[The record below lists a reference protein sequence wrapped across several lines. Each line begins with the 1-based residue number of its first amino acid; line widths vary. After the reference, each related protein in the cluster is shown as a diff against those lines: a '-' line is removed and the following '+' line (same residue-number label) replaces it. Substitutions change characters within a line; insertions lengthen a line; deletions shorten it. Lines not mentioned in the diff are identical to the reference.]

1 MNTKRKWFAITHV
14 CKYLIEKKKNFPF
27 PRVSFFL
34 SLFCGLL
41 LSMSYFSSSHSSSQ
55 SLILKLPNNLIVYQT
70 IFASIFSNKTK
81 RIFRPLNKT
90 KFARSSIEQQTSRT
104 FPQHGLLI
112 DKYLMKKTLD
122 DDNETNDSLTWKSFL
137 PFVVFFLVL
146 FLCYYF
152 RENLLK
158 TFRERRKRS
167 VLKYSV

>member
-1 MNTKRKWFAITHV
+1 
-14 CKYLIEKKKNFPF
+14 
-27 PRVSFFL
+27 
-34 SLFCGLL
+34 
-41 LSMSYFSSSHSSSQ
+41 MSYFSSSDSSSQ

-90 KFARSSIEQQTSRT
+90 KFARSSTEQQTSKT

-112 DKYLMKKTLD
+112 DKYLMKKMP
-122 DDNETNDSLTWKSFL
+122 DNETSDSLTWKSFL
-137 PFVVFFLVL
+137 PFVVFFLVV
-146 FLCYYF
+146 FLVYYF
-152 RENLLK
+152 RDHLLK